1 MAYCC
6 FLENNDCSNP
16 LRTHISFHCF
26 RRLVRLLFKN
36 TNFNVTV
43 THKQLIQK
51 NKPTFIYFYLFVYVS
66 SIFPNECLFI
76 NANAKW
82 NKKVTTNN
90 FSFTQSMTSHSYM
103 LMIAHITRIQL
114 LCVTAKKRHKLDVY
128 AAKIHTKI
136 KCIQFKTLLS
146 RVCLYVYIYAFGIF
160 FFVSVEYSLSYVTER
175 FGIRQH
181 NIW

>member
-1 MAYCC
+1 
-6 FLENNDCSNP
+6 
-16 LRTHISFHCF
+16 
-26 RRLVRLLFKN
+26 
-36 TNFNVTV
+36 
-43 THKQLIQK
+43 
-51 NKPTFIYFYLFVYVS
+51 
-66 SIFPNECLFI
+66 
-76 NANAKW
+76 
-82 NKKVTTNN
+82 
-90 FSFTQSMTSHSYM
+90 MTSHSYM

-160 FFVSVEYSLSYVTER
+160 FFVGVEYSLSYVTER

-181 NIW
+181 NI